1 MSSQLV
7 RKVDKNFSNPSE
19 LADREGWGEVL
30 TCCLQPGWGG
40 EEGAHTVHSEA
51 ALVGPGLAPLS
62 RHQEGPVTQQP
73 AGAAQ
78 VQRDSV
84 LAPAHL
90 WLGRSRP
97 GAVQAGGAARL
108 ENSPLWSGHDLELG
122 KLPVTWK
129 FRIY

>member
-1 MSSQLV
+1 M
-7 RKVDKNFSNPSE
+7 
-19 LADREGWGEVL
+19 EGD
-30 TCCLQPGWGG
+30 
-40 EEGAHTVHSEA
+40 A
-51 ALVGPGLAPLS
+51 ALVGPGLAALS
-62 RHQEGPVTQQP
+62 GQEEGPVTQQP

-108 ENSPLWSGHDLELG
+108 ENSPLWPGHDLELG